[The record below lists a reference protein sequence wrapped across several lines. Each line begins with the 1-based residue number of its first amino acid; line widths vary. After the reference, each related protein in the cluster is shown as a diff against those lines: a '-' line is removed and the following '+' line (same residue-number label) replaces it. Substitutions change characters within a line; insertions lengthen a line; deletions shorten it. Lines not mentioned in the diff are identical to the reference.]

1 MEARASRLL
10 HTSAHSCSKPRPA
23 HAHATVLFCC
33 HNEFCS
39 FIVAAAH
46 VPDDARDSPAEAR
59 AQLSASA
66 LRMCCWRSQVST
78 VVAVIQVSCIF
89 GAVSLLDVAVAAAT
103 LAAAA
108 VRHAT
113 LAVASPPSPLLPLT
127 AATSATLAAAA
138 LAHRSQN
145 HPYSPPPSP
154 SQPPRDHHRRRHPH
168 RRHRSHPRRRVAAL
182 AALAA
187 AASPSVAALKPKTSR
202 TP

>member
-1 MEARASRLL
+1 MEARASRGG
-10 HTSAHSCSKPRPA
+10 HISAGRCSKPRPA

-78 VVAVIQVSCIF
+78 VVAAIQVSCIY
-89 GAVSLLDVAVAAAT
+89 GAVPLLDVAVAAAT

-108 VRHAT
+108 VLAAT
-113 LAVASPPSPLLPLT
+113 LPVSASS
-127 AATSATLAAAA
+127 
-138 LAHRSQN
+138 R
-145 HPYSPPPSP
+145 PPSP
-154 SQPPRDHHRRRHPH
+154 SSLSRHRRHPC
-168 RRHRSHPRRRVAAL
+168 RRVAAL
-182 AALAA
+182 ADHHRRLAFGRSPPRRLGRRHRPQRLSPLATTISCMHVPHMSTFA
-187 AASPSVAALKPKTSR
+187 AG
-202 TP
+202 